1 MKPFL
6 HFDEISTEM
15 PTYGTPFVV
24 EAYAEENLLY
34 FIQQPVTVRIQQYCS
49 SYNFNIIRL
58 TLNVEVFSTNFYL
71 SMNDIVWIYLY

>member
-6 HFDEISTEM
+6 HFDEISTDM

-58 TLNVEVFSTNFYL
+58 TLNVEVCIFP
-71 SMNDIVWIYLY
+71 